1 MSKYE
6 KIYQRLREEFSD
18 EEIAAGYVF
27 PDDLGQKEKEE
38 IERAKFERI
47 ENIIELMPIVFL
59 LLGIIIMSILYKI
72 FM

>member
-1 MSKYE
+1 MLIINHILNYKFAFSKHS
-6 KIYQRLREEFSD
+6 F
-18 EEIAAGYVF
+18 
-27 PDDLGQKEKEE
+27 KEKEE